1 MTTPVDR
8 RPRRLRAVPADDG
21 PPPAEL
27 SGLGIAIL
35 LVGSVLPFLDMFIVN
50 VALPSITSTL
60 KASGPTLQLTIA
72 GYGTAY
78 ALLLIVGGRLG
89 DAYGRRN
96 VFIAGLAGFT
106 VSSVMCGV
114 APDILVLVGA
124 RIAQGVAAALIMP
137 QVLGTFHAALK
148 GERQGKAIGLYGAT
162 AGISA
167 VGGQLIG
174 GLLIAANI
182 AGDSWRPIFLVNVP
196 IGLLALLAAWR
207 FVPDTRSPRP
217 ASVDVP
223 GTALLSVTMIS
234 LLIPLT
240 EGRSLGW
247 PLWTWL
253 VLAISPVAAV
263 ATYFAERR
271 TEQRGGSPLLS
282 PSLLALRS
290 VRRGTA
296 LAAPFFLTFGAF
308 LFVFSLTVQ
317 VGLHHSALQSG
328 LAMTPLALAFFIGS
342 TVTPRLFARYG
353 RNLLA
358 VGGAIQALA
367 LAGVV
372 TIVLGTWP
380 RVHLLALAPC
390 LAVSGFCAAFI
401 YVSVFRLVVSDVPVR
416 LAGIGGGII
425 VTLQQSAYALG
436 VASLGSLFLSI
447 AARNPSAGFGW
458 VVGIEAAVAVFVA
471 IGSLV
476 LSRTA
481 LPGENVALENA
492 ALEV

>member
-1 MTTPVDR
+1 MTISVDR
-8 RPRRLRAVPADDG
+8 RSARLRAVPVDDG
-21 PPPAEL
+21 PPAEL
-27 SGLGIAIL
+27 SGLGVAIL
-35 LVGSVLPFLDMFIVN
+35 LAGAVLPFLDMFIVI

-89 DAYGRRN
+89 DAHGRRN
-96 VFIAGLAGFT
+96 VFIAALAGFT
-106 VSSVMCGV
+106 VSSVACGV
-114 APDILVLVGA
+114 APDIWVLVGA
-124 RIAQGVAAALIMP
+124 RSAQGVAAALIMP
-137 QVLGTFHAALK
+137 QVLGSFHAALR

-182 AGDSWRPIFLVNVP
+182 AGESWRPIFLVNVP
-196 IGLLALLAAWR
+196 IGLVALITAWR

-223 GTALLSVTMIS
+223 GTALLSLTMIS
-234 LLIPLT
+234 LLVPLT

-263 ATYFAERR
+263 ATYFVERR
-271 TEQRGGSPLLS
+271 TEQRGVSPLLS

-290 VRRGTA
+290 VGRGTA
-296 LAAPFFLTFGAF
+296 LAAPFVLTFGAF

-317 VGLHHSALQSG
+317 VGLRRTALQSG
-328 LAMTPLALAFFIGS
+328 LAITPLALAFFIGS

-367 LAGVV
+367 LAGRGRDRGRNLA
-372 TIVLGTWP
+372 TRSPPGTRSMP
-380 RVHLLALAPC
+380 RSVRPPRRLYLRLRLPPRD
-390 LAVSGFCAAFI
+390 VRRPGTSGGN
-401 YVSVFRLVVSDVPVR
+401 RR
-416 LAGIGGGII
+416 
-425 VTLQQSAYALG
+425 
-436 VASLGSLFLSI
+436 
-447 AARNPSAGFGW
+447 RHHRHPSAERLCARRRKPRQLVPQHRGPRPSGGSGW

-471 IGSLV
+471 IGSLA
-476 LSRTA
+476 LPRTA
-481 LPGENVALENA
+481 PPGENVALENA
-492 ALEV
+492 GLEV